1 MTINEFI
8 IIIILM
14 SVFKVET
21 EATISIKLNSLQL
34 EASCVSS
41 VVLNMTKET

>member
-1 MTINEFI
+1 MTINKFVI
-8 IIIILM
+8 NFDV
-14 SVFKVET
+14 SGGKVET

-34 EASCVSS
+34 EASCISS